1 MFYLLV
7 LVLSIFLFFKQVI
20 VGLLT
25 VGAGIVLTK
34 KPKAAMTS
42 SNKGA
47 EKTPADSEHPVK

>member
-7 LVLSIFLFFKQVI
+7 SVFFPPPKQVM

-25 VGAGIVLTK
+25 VGAGMVLTK
-34 KPKAAMTS
+34 KPKAVMTS

-47 EKTPADSEHPVK
+47 EESPADSEHPVK